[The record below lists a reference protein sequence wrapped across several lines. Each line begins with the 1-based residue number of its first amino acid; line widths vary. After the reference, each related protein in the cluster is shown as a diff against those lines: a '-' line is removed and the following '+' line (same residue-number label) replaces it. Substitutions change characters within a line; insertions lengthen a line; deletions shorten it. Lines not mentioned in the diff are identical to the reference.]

1 MALPEDPSGTIAGRR
16 PNFWSSIQGRCF
28 GLTPYRSRDSIFSR
42 EKMKK
47 VSAPVEGMRFLRL
60 SIATGLA
67 WIDGERAFG
76 RSIRTSQRHGWRP
89 RRLPRTFGRYERAF
103 GRYERAFGRYERA
116 FGRFIRAFAPFDRS
130 FGRYERSFERY
141 EGAFGRSER
150 SFGPFE

>member
-47 VSAPVEGMRFLRL
+47 VSAPAEGMRFLRL

-76 RSIRTSQRHGWRP
+76 GSIRTSQRHGWRP

-103 GRYERAFGRYERA
+103 GRFIRAFEP
-116 FGRFIRAFAPFDRS
+116 FIRAFAPFDRS